1 MGQAGDEESVAHGTD
16 LLFFASSL
24 EGDAAR
30 RTSLVARLVAGTWEK
45 HQRFRSPESLEA
57 TLNAR
62 RLVEQWTNSPGDPG
76 QIRIEAHSIT
86 FSGIVD
92 GQQGRSFPFSHLL
105 PTAGSPSAT
114 VVSIGGVAVSPNP
127 ATFPDIVINKLTAV
141 DVVIQTRN
149 VPTTATIKLTI
160 LNENGVADTV
170 ITAPPLGMHGR
181 QRVHD
186 NGSCRISVRRLAR
199 VDQGNVDP
207 ISVEKNAE
215 HSSLRPS
222 VSAVRDVARY
232 RIFRDTERSA
242 RVALVEAAE

>member
-1 MGQAGDEESVAHGTD
+1 MNLAAARMKRFQLNHLGEDLNDAIQHFTFAVLVTLPDSPLLPSRLAALGSALGQAGDEESVAHGTD
-16 LLFFASSL
+16 LLLFASSL

-30 RTSLVARLVAGTWEK
+30 RTSLVARLVAGTWER

-86 FSGIVD
+86 SGIVD

-149 VPTTATIKLTI
+149 VPTTATI
-160 LNENGVADTV
+160 N
-170 ITAPPLGMHGR
+170 
-181 QRVHD
+181 
-186 NGSCRISVRRLAR
+186 S
-199 VDQGNVDP
+199 
-207 ISVEKNAE
+207 
-215 HSSLRPS
+215 
-222 VSAVRDVARY
+222 
-232 RIFRDTERSA
+232 RS
-242 RVALVEAAE
+242 